1 MRGVLVVIPFLAAAL
16 ALPSL
21 AQLTK
26 GDVIQI
32 IRAELE
38 PIKLQITE
46 INGKMATKDDIIA
59 IQREL
64 SSKLVAIISALIAF
78 WATLLAAIV
87 MIPYLY
93 GRADRERVREME
105 KRIEEMR
112 AEIEALRTL
121 KAIIEHQEKLRE
133 TAQKL
138 ARENPKFAEA
148 YKAIGLI

>member
-1 MRGVLVVIPFLAAAL
+1 
-16 ALPSL
+16 
-21 AQLTK
+21 
-26 GDVIQI
+26 
-32 IRAELE
+32 
-38 PIKLQITE
+38 
-46 INGKMATKDDIIA
+46 
-59 IQREL
+59 
-64 SSKLVAIISALIAF
+64 
-78 WATLLAAIV
+78 
-87 MIPYLY
+87 
-93 GRADRERVREME
+93 ME